1 MLTHIPFTQ
10 LFKADHGWLKKS
22 SFHFSF
28 AEYVDSNNMHYGPLR
43 VMNDDFIAPHTG
55 FDTHPHKD
63 MEIITYIL
71 RGELTYQDCM
81 RNNERL
87 GRGSMQY
94 ASAGTG
100 IRHTEHN
107 EGDEEVHL
115 IQTWILPSAKGLN
128 PEYYSKTFTLEDR
141 HNCWLHLIGP
151 KGTEG
156 VPNIYQ
162 DANMYVSEV
171 DNGKVLDFDLQEG
184 RQLYLKVM
192 EGSAEMNGVTFVQ
205 GDAGKLSEVTLKVK
219 ALSDVHIL
227 LVEMQEIT

>member
-28 AEYVDSNNMHYGPLR
+28 AEYVDSSNMHYGPLR
-43 VMNDDFIAPHTG
+43 VMNDDF
-55 FDTHPHKD
+55 
-63 MEIITYIL
+63 
-71 RGELTYQDCM
+71 
-81 RNNERL
+81 
-87 GRGSMQY
+87 
-94 ASAGTG
+94 
-100 IRHTEHN
+100 
-107 EGDEEVHL
+107 
-115 IQTWILPSAKGLN
+115 
-128 PEYYSKTFTLEDR
+128 
-141 HNCWLHLIGP
+141 IGP

-171 DNGKVLDFDLQEG
+171 DKGKVLDFDLQEG

-192 EGSAEMNGVTFVQ
+192 EGSAEMNGMTFIQ
-205 GDAGKLSEVTLKVK
+205 GDAGKLSDVTLKVK